1 MLRSGAGSDP
11 APRLSRARRWLTIAL
26 LALGLPSLASAATI
40 TFNMLDP
47 SGFGAT
53 VTLEDGE
60 VPGTLNIDIDSVG
73 PVAGDLVGDILAI
86 YLTGNAPLVG
96 PGLDASGADVE
107 ETSSF
112 PGDPN
117 FLVNI
122 GPSSVMALNDITNTS
137 LLLSHATEA
146 VSVEALAGASIQV
159 WLGFDSQT
167 PGVPLGIAFNESLT
181 VIKPQQ
187 ATIAMIPEPRTAA
200 MMMMGLMGL
209 AASARRLDPKA
220 HA

>member
-1 MLRSGAGSDP
+1 MLRSGADCDP
-11 APRLSRARRWLTIAL
+11 APRLSRARRWLAMAL
-26 LALGLPSLASAATI
+26 LASGLPGLASAATV
-40 TFNMLDP
+40 TFDLLDP

-60 VPGTLNIDIDSVG
+60 VPGTLNIGIDSVG
-73 PVAGDLVGDILAI
+73 PVEGGLVGDILAI
-86 YLTGNAPLVG
+86 YLSGDAPLVG

-107 ETSSF
+107 ETGSL

-122 GPSSVMALNDITNTS
+122 GPSSVMLLNDITNTS
-137 LLLSHATEA
+137 LLLSHATEI

-159 WLGFDSQT
+159 WLGFDSQM
-167 PGVPLGIAFNESLT
+167 PGAPLGIAFNESLT
-181 VIKPQQ
+181 VIKPQ
-187 ATIAMIPEPRTAA
+187 ATISTIPEPGPAA
-200 MMMMGLMGL
+200 MMMLGLIGL
-209 AASARRLDPKA
+209 AASTRRLDAEA

>member
-1 MLRSGAGSDP
+1 MLRSGADCDP
-11 APRLSRARRWLTIAL
+11 APRLSRARRWLAIAL
-26 LALGLPSLASAATI
+26 LATGLPGLASAATI
-40 TFNMLDP
+40 TFDLLDP

-73 PVAGDLVGDILAI
+73 PVEGGLVGDILAI
-86 YLTGNAPLVG
+86 YLTGDAPLVG

-107 ETSSF
+107 ETGAF
-112 PGDPN
+112 PGEPN

-122 GPSSVMALNDITNTS
+122 GPSSVMLLNDITNTS
-137 LLLSHATEA
+137 LLLSHATEI

-159 WLGFDSQT
+159 WLGFDSQM
-167 PGVPLGIAFNESLT
+167 PGAPLGIAFNESLT
-181 VIKPQQ
+181 VIKPQ
-187 ATIAMIPEPRTAA
+187 ATISMIPEPGTAA
-200 MMMMGLMGL
+200 MMMLGLIGL
-209 AASARRLDPKA
+209 AARTRRLDPKA